1 VSVSVS
7 LSRGICAEKKESCVL
22 EVFGILSI
30 QCSNVSICGDVYVV
44 FHDSL
49 LEHSCRF
56 WPKYPCCFPYSMR
69 KKREDTDKTVLL
81 LRGADVTE
89 ELRFL
94 KSQNACAVICN

>member
-1 VSVSVS
+1 M
-7 LSRGICAEKKESCVL
+7 LKKKVCVL

-49 LEHSCRF
+49 LEHSYRF
-56 WPKYPCCFPYSMR
+56 SPKYLCYFPYSLR
-69 KKREDTDKTVLL
+69 KRREKIDKTILL

-89 ELRFL
+89 ELRFFTKL
-94 KSQNACAVICN
+94 KCMCCYVQLIKQLEVIPFS

>member
-1 VSVSVS
+1 MSICQSFAGESV
-7 LSRGICAEKKESCVL
+7 LEKKKVCVL
-22 EVFGILSI
+22 EVFGIPSI

-56 WPKYPCCFPYSMR
+56 WPKYLWYFPYSLR
-69 KKREDTDKTVLL
+69 KKREEIDKTVLW
-81 LRGADVTE
+81 LRGAAVTE

-94 KSQNACAVICN
+94 KS

>member
-1 VSVSVS
+1 MP
-7 LSRGICAEKKESCVL
+7 GICVEKKECVL
-22 EVFGILSI
+22 EVFGRLSI

-56 WPKYPCCFPYSMR
+56 WLKYLCYFLYWIR
-69 KKREDTDKTVLL
+69 KKREDIDKIILL

-89 ELRFL
+89 ELRFF
-94 KSQNACAVICN
+94 KSQNAFAVVCS